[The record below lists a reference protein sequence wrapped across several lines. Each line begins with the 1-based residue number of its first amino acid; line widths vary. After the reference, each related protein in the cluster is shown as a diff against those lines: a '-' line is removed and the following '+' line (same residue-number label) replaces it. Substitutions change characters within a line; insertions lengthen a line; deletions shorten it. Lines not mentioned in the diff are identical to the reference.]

1 MTFRTG
7 PPDGVLILTCAVV
20 SGTSPTTHH
29 KWIGHVLSPSRP
41 ESHGQD
47 GGTQCLVRFVRVLR
61 FPSRSS
67 TLGLI
72 GLLTLILS
80 VISFRQRRAANA
92 IENERV
98 ASLVQIALDLLRN
111 QELAHHTDPITAP
124 QPFLS
129 SLQLRDLVL
138 QDEHSV
144 NARRKLW
151 ERVERVVEGNANV
164 RTNLEEVEG
173 GDEMRVWR
181 WVGSAGKTLPSI
193 PGSSRMVQHTSVV
206 ETSTN

>member
-1 MTFRTG
+1 M
-7 PPDGVLILTCAVV
+7 
-20 SGTSPTTHH
+20 
-29 KWIGHVLSPSRP
+29 LSPSRP
-41 ESHGQD
+41 ESHGPS
-47 GGTQCLVRFVRVLR
+47 GETRSLVRCTPLALVRTETDEW
-61 FPSRSS
+61 FM
-67 TLGLI
+67 LGLFTAAMSI
-72 GLLTLILS
+72 IA
-80 VISFRQRRAANA
+80 FRRRQAQNA
-92 IENERV
+92 VESERV

-181 WVGSAGKTLPSI
+181 WVGNTGRTLPSI
-193 PGSSRMVQHTSVV
+193 PGSSKGAQHTTKV
-206 ETSTN
+206 ETS